1 VSVARAI
8 KPPEG
13 MRFSASPP
21 ELAYVLL
28 GPPVPWQ
35 RARSG
40 KGRYFTDPRMAV
52 AQHSH
57 RWMATVVLR
66 CAMRAGLSW
75 DDEDRAARYEL
86 HVVAHVPP
94 SSRGDS
100 DNYGKL
106 VADALQ
112 KILYPNDRQLVRVIG
127 ERVVTREKPRTE
139 VRIRRIEEAL

>member
-1 VSVARAI
+1 VSVASAI

-35 RARSG
+35 RARSNRRTG
-40 KGRYFTDPRMAV
+40 AHFTDPRMKL
-52 AQHSH
+52 AQNEH
-57 RWMATVVLR
+57 RWMAAIVLR
-66 CAMRAGLSW
+66 CAVRAGLDW
-75 DDEDRAARYEL
+75 DDEDRDARYEL
-86 HVVAHVPP
+86 EVIAHCAPT
-94 SSRGDS
+94 SRGDS

-112 KILYPNDRQLVRVIG
+112 RVLYPNDRQLVRVIG
-127 ERVVTREKPRTE
+127 ERRVTRELPRTS
-139 VRIRRIEEAL
+139 VRIRRLP